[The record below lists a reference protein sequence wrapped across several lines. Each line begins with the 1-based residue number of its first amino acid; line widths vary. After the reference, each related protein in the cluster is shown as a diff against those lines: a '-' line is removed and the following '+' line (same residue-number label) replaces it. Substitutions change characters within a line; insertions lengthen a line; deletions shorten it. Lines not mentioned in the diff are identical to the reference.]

1 MNQLISK
8 NRKWI
13 GYTIYCLILT
23 AAFLHF
29 LFPSDAIKAC
39 IQAKAQRIHP
49 GIQVT
54 SQRLSFSFPTG
65 LKLFQTAISLEK
77 DPGQLLFKAD
87 RISLRP
93 GIWSVLKG
101 SEEYYFD
108 CRAYGGRL
116 EGRIITKDNP
126 GTSFN
131 ASMEFEDLNI
141 EQDSPVASII
151 GDRLEGT
158 LSGYIDYR
166 GEKDTSISRG
176 SGEAFLTISDC
187 PVKLAERV
195 LTLETIDFNE
205 IQIKMSLKRQEIS
218 ISRAELKGD
227 KMIGTFSGT
236 IDMDNDFMESRL
248 DLRGEVEPTAT
259 LFRDVPGAGEAINL
273 IKEGLRDGK
282 LPFTLKGTIKN
293 PKMSF
298 I

>member
-1 MNQLISK
+1 MNRLISK
-8 NRKWI
+8 SKKWM

-23 AAFLHF
+23 AAFLYL

-54 SQRLSFSFPTG
+54 SQRLSLSFPSG
-65 LKLFQTAISLEK
+65 LKLIQTAVSLEE

-93 GIWSVLKG
+93 GIWSILKDPA
-101 SEEYYFD
+101 EYYFD

-116 EGRIITKDNP
+116 EGRIITKDDP
-126 GTSFN
+126 ATSFN
-131 ASMEFEDLNI
+131 ASIEFEDVRI
-141 EQDSPVASII
+141 EKNSPVPSII

-158 LSGYIDYR
+158 LAGYIDYQ
-166 GEKDTSISRG
+166 GESDTSISRG

-187 PVKLAERV
+187 LVKLAEPV
-195 LTLETIDFNE
+195 LGLETVDFNE
-205 IQIKMSLKRQEIS
+205 IQVKMSLKRQRIS

-227 KMIGTFSGT
+227 KMMGTVSGT
-236 IDMDNDFMESRL
+236 INMDSDFMESRL
-248 DLRGEVEPTAT
+248 DLQGKVEPTAT

-273 IKEGLRDGK
+273 IKEGLKDGK